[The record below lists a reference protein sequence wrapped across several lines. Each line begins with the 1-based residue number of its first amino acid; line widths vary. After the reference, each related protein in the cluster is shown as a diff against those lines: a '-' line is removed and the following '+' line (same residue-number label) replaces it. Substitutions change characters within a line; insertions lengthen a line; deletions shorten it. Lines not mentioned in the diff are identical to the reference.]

1 MEIGKET
8 QDRWILGEV
17 VSGVSFK
24 MQDDVEVVSGLHVGI
39 IGQLI
44 SLYEI
49 EPEPIYHL
57 ETKDGGDIQV
67 RQSEIVLM
75 S

>member
-1 MEIGKET
+1 MATMPLVQKSPL
-8 QDRWILGEV
+8 LGGSV
-17 VSGVSFK
+17 PGVSFK
-24 MQDDVEVVSGLHVGI
+24 IQEDVQVVAGPYTGI
-39 IGQLI
+39 AGELI

-57 ETKDGGDIQV
+57 ETRDGGDIHV
-67 RQSEIVLM
+67 RQSDIVAV